1 VPAVTT
7 LDELEV
13 AFNAAFSDLD
23 WGFVVITLEDSTV
36 ALRQHAFPGHLMNEH
51 GAEAWRRAF
60 AAVLEG
66 VFMTWLREQGG
77 GSSLEVRV
85 KNDTAPD
92 VLELAYGA

>member
-1 VPAVTT
+1 MPAVTT

-66 VFMTWLREQGG
+66 VFMTWLRE
-77 GSSLEVRV
+77 VRV